1 MKHYPNALP
10 KEDMFL
16 AGIQGLLVAAEKF
29 DPSLGYRFTTFAVHA
44 IRSHLRRAIQ
54 RMGALICPPVKRTNV
69 SVFGLPLGHESQLA
83 VHECLSF
90 LSFGLSWSLALL
102 TLCERQSDVC
112 WRTEA

>member
-1 MKHYPNALP
+1 VPLSLLQCNQRLVIFVANSMKHYPNALP

-69 SVFGLPLGHESQLA
+69 SFLWVRFGA
-83 VHECLSF
+83 
-90 LSFGLSWSLALL
+90 
-102 TLCERQSDVC
+102 
-112 WRTEA
+112 